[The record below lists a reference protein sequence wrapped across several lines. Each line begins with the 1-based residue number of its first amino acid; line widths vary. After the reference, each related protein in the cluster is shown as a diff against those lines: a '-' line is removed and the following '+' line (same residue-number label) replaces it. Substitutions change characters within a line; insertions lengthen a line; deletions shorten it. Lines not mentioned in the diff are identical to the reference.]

1 MMWPRRLVLVFVAGA
16 LVACAG
22 RTMTVGSEQAPDS
35 ASRVGQYRTYRVA
48 PPVAGDVADRPDV
61 MTSVAEALDE
71 VLQAKGYQAAS
82 ERADFLVRWRVTV
95 KDREQVTTVDL
106 FPSTGPGRMGGGPT
120 QQTTMVREYQEG
132 SLIIEIID
140 APTDQTI
147 WRGWAQAEIKPS
159 ARPEER
165 REQIHTAVQKILAR
179 FPARR

>member
-1 MMWPRRLVLVFVAGA
+1 MFAAGA

-22 RTMTVGSEQAPDS
+22 RTMTMGSEQTPDG
-35 ASRVGQYRTYRVA
+35 ASRIAQYQTYRVD
-48 PPVAGDVADRPDV
+48 PPVAGDVAERQDV
-61 MTSVAEALDE
+61 VASVAQAVDE
-71 VLQAKGYQAAS
+71 VLRAKGYRPAP
-82 ERADFLVRWRVTV
+82 ERADFLVRCRVTV

-106 FPSTGPGRMGGGPT
+106 FPSTSGAGGRMGGGPT

-140 APTDQTI
+140 APTDQTV
-147 WRGWAQAEIKPS
+147 WRGWAKAEIKPS

>member
-1 MMWPRRLVLVFVAGA
+1 MFAVGA

-22 RTMTVGSEQAPDS
+22 RMMTVGSEQAPDG
-35 ASRVGQYRTYRVA
+35 ASRVAQYRTYRVA
-48 PPVAGDVADRPDV
+48 PPVAGDVADRQDV
-61 MTSVAEALDE
+61 VASVEQAVDE
-71 VLQAKGYQAAS
+71 VLRAKGYQAAP
-82 ERADFLVRWRVTV
+82 ERADFLVRCRVTV
-95 KDREQVTTVDL
+95 RDREQVTTVEL
-106 FPSTGPGRMGGGPT
+106 FPSTSGAAGRMGGGPT

-140 APTDQTI
+140 SPTDQTI

>member
-1 MMWPRRLVLVFVAGA
+1 M
-16 LVACAG
+16 
-22 RTMTVGSEQAPDS
+22 
-35 ASRVGQYRTYRVA
+35 
-48 PPVAGDVADRPDV
+48 
-61 MTSVAEALDE
+61 
-71 VLQAKGYQAAS
+71 
-82 ERADFLVRWRVTV
+82 
-95 KDREQVTTVDL
+95 
-106 FPSTGPGRMGGGPT
+106 GGPT